1 MNFSKKNHEHKNN
14 NRCNVSKTIILI
26 IAFILSI
33 TFANAQETEKGQ
45 TITVNIDKLQSEA
58 GHIIVA
64 LHTEATFMKG
74 DGIKNAK
81 SKIVDG
87 KVTVTFENVEAGEY
101 AILVLHDANDNN
113 QMDFEPNGM
122 PKESF
127 GASNNSMSFGPPQFS
142 SAKFDV
148 TNENLE
154 MKIIL

>member
-1 MNFSKKNHEHKNN
+1 M
-14 NRCNVSKTIILI
+14 KTLTLI
-26 IAFILSI
+26 IAFVLSI
-33 TFANAQETEKGQ
+33 TFTNAQETEKGQ
-45 TITVNIDKLQSEA
+45 TITVNIDKLQSET
-58 GHIIVA
+58 GHILVA

-74 DGIKNAK
+74 NGIENAK

-101 AILVLHDANDNN
+101 AILVLHDANDNS

-127 GASNNSMSFGPPQFS
+127 GTSNNSMSFGPPQFT
-142 SAKFDV
+142 SAKFNV
-148 TNENLE
+148 TNKDLE

>member
-1 MNFSKKNHEHKNN
+1 M
-14 NRCNVSKTIILI
+14 KTLTLI
-26 IAFILSI
+26 IAFVLSI
-33 TFANAQETEKGQ
+33 TFTNAQESEKGQ
-45 TITVNIDKLQSEA
+45 TITVNIDKLQSES
-58 GHIIVA
+58 GHILIS
-64 LHTEATFMKG
+64 LHTEDTFMKG
-74 DGIKNAK
+74 SGIENAK

-127 GASNNSMSFGPPQFS
+127 GASNNSMSFGPPQFT
-142 SAKFDV
+142 SAKFEV
-148 TNENLE
+148 NNEDLE